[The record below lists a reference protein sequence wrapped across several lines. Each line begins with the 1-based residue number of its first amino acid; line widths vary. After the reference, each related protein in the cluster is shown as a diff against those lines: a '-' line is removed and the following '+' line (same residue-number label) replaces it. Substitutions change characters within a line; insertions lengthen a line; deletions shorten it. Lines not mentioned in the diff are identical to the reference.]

1 MFNRKKKEIERLTRL
16 IEFFQEESQSDA
28 VRLSELQQ
36 TIDDMTSEIM
46 EKDEELERLRLSV
59 KEYEKETTESTSN
72 QLQFIISDDLET
84 VTPIIKYKTGV
95 EEKLIEKRILN
106 DGSVSPYAIQIGLAI
121 VVKDALDYIVESA
134 TEGLDNG

>member
-1 MFNRKKKEIERLTRL
+1 MFNRKKKEIERLEKL
-16 IEFFQEESQSDA
+16 LEFFQEENLSDSN
-28 VRLSELQQ
+28 RISELQH
-36 TIDDMTSEIM
+36 TIDDMQQELM
-46 EKDEELERLRLSV
+46 KKNDELERLRLSV
-59 KEYEKETTESTSN
+59 EEYEKETTSSTSN

-134 TEGLDNG
+134 SEGLDNG

>member
-1 MFNRKKKEIERLTRL
+1 MFNRKKKEIERLNRL
-16 IEFFQEESQSDA
+16 IEFFQDESQSDA
-28 VRLSELQQ
+28 VRMSELQQ

-46 EKDEELERLRLSV
+46 DKDEELERLRLSV
-59 KEYEKETTESTSN
+59 KEYEKSTTESTSN

-84 VTPIIKYKTGV
+84 VTPIIKYKNGV